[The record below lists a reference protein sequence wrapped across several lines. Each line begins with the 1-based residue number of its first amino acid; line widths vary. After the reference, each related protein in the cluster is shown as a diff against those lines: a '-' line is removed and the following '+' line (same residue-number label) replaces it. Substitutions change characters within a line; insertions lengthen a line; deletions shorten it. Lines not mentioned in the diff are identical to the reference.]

1 MIDFEKAFDS
11 VSWNFIQ
18 KSLQFYNFGPSF
30 QTWILVT
37 QSNSISAVTQAGFLS
52 SFFNLERG
60 CRQGDPISS
69 YIFLLCAD
77 ILATKIRHKD
87 NIKCIT
93 INETEHKLTLYADD
107 TTAILDGSEKSL
119 REAVKEI
126 NDFYLYSGLKI
137 NISKTQITWIGSKK
151 YTNERLCADLNLNWT
166 THFVLLGITYDVDL
180 TKITTLNYDKKISQN
195 KEYH

>member
-1 MIDFEKAFDS
+1 MILFPGILFRRVYS
-11 VSWNFIQ
+11 
-18 KSLQFYNFGPSF
+18 FYNFGPSF
-30 QTWILVT
+30 QKWILVT

-69 YIFLLCAD
+69 YIFLVCAE
-77 ILATKIRHKD
+77 ILATKIRHND
-87 NIKCIT
+87 NIKGIT

-151 YTNERLCADLNLNWT
+151 YTNERLCADLNLNWD
-166 THFVLLGITYDVDL
+166 Y
-180 TKITTLNYDKKISQN
+180 TLCFAW
-195 KEYH
+195 YHL

>member
-1 MIDFEKAFDS
+1 MLIYDIMHYTEENNIPGTLLMIDFEKAFDS

-30 QTWILVT
+30 QKCILVT
-37 QSNSISAVTQAGFLS
+37 LSNSISAVTQAGFLS

-69 YIFLLCAD
+69 YIFLVCAE
-77 ILATKIRHKD
+77 ILATKIRHND
-87 NIKCIT
+87 NIKGIT

-126 NDFYLYSGLKI
+126 N
-137 NISKTQITWIGSKK
+137 
-151 YTNERLCADLNLNWT
+151 
-166 THFVLLGITYDVDL
+166 
-180 TKITTLNYDKKISQN
+180 
-195 KEYH
+195 